1 MTFREAPTAYEALI
15 ACQAKLTAK
24 AQTTIP
30 RAVRKALKA
39 GPGDFLIFEIKGD
52 SVTVRK
58 KRPVDMEYLRAIEPM
73 LSEWS
78 TAEDAEAYDDL
89 KPL

>member
-1 MTFREAPTAYEALI
+1 MTVY
-15 ACQAKLTAK
+15 QSKLTAK

-30 RAVRKALKA
+30 QEVRRALKLEA
-39 GPGDFLIFEIKGD
+39 GDFLIFEVSGER
-52 SVTVRK
+52 VTVRK
-58 KRPVDMEYLRAIEPM
+58 KRPLDRDFLKAIEPM

>member
-1 MTFREAPTAYEALI
+1 MTAY
-15 ACQAKLTAK
+15 QSKLTAK

-30 RAVRKALKA
+30 QEVRRALKLE
-39 GPGDFLIFEIKGD
+39 PGDFMIFEVAGD
-52 SVTVRK
+52 RVTVRK
-58 KRPVDMEYLRAIEPM
+58 KRPLDTDYLRAIEAT

>member
-1 MTFREAPTAYEALI
+1 MHYILTMAAY
-15 ACQAKLTAK
+15 QSKLTAK

-30 RAVRKALKA
+30 REVRRALQLE
-39 GPGDFLIFEIKGD
+39 PGDFIIFDVSGER
-52 SVTVRK
+52 VTVRK
-58 KRPVDMEYLRAIEPM
+58 KRALDMEYLSAIEPT

-78 TAEDAEAYDDL
+78 TPEDAEAYDDL